1 MGLSQCSACGMVVG
15 YIEAVT
21 DRVKAKLPDLLLIP
35 EGSVTDVKQAIQS
48 VVQEMNV
55 LPWGS
60 FPEWIGDCP
69 VDEVRRAADDF
80 EGMDS
85 MNEAGSLLV
94 LLMLRPSIYGG
105 ASTHASEVLWRLGF
119 PPPPHLL
126 NLDMGAIRSGKGP
139 GNTRTN
145 ILEGLIAFWRSPR
158 ATPTGPTQAQT
169 RCAELLEGA
178 WSILRSGLH
187 LLRQHVPDREVLPS
201 WAAGR
206 ILMAYKSRRELTL

>member
-1 MGLSQCSACGMVVG
+1 MVVG
-15 YIEAVT
+15 YIQAVT

-35 EGSVTDVKQAIQS
+35 EGSATDVKQAIQS

-60 FPEWIGDCP
+60 FPEWIDDCP

-80 EGMDS
+80 QGMDS

-105 ASTHASEVLWRLGF
+105 ASTPASEVLWRLGF

-126 NLDMGAIRSGKGP
+126 NLDIGAIRSGKGP

-158 ATPTGPTQAQT
+158 ATPAQT

-187 LLRQHVPDREVLPS
+187 LLRQHVPDRAVVPS

-206 ILMAYKSRRELTL
+206 ILMAHKARRELTL